1 MLNDT
6 QSTGISSAH
15 MNVSTI
21 YYDAVAKVI
30 AIDDTNAKAMKLY
43 NMSGEL
49 IAYSNTNRLNVE
61 TIQAGVYIIEVEFE
75 NKNNVSQKVVIN

>member
-1 MLNDT
+1 
-6 QSTGISSAH
+6 
-15 MNVSTI
+15 
-21 YYDAVAKVI
+21 
-30 AIDDTNAKAMKLY
+30 MKLY